1 MPGFAEV
8 FVEFT
13 PTSQGGRN
21 APVWLGE
28 NAAPRYMSHFVVHN
42 GDGTYLGV
50 EFVDGPD
57 RAINPGDRTYATVRF
72 LYEPGVSYV
81 SLVEGTT
88 FDIQEGG
95 RTVGSGR
102 VTRR

>member
-8 FVEFT
+8 VVEFT
-13 PTSQGGRN
+13 PTSQGGRRS
-21 APVWLGE
+21 PVALGGD
-28 NAAPRYMSHFVVHN
+28 ATPLYMPHLVVHN

-57 RAINPGDRTYATVRF
+57 YLIEPGDKTYATVRF
-72 LYEPGVSYV
+72 MYEPEISYDA
-81 SLVEGTT
+81 LVEGAT
-88 FDIQEGG
+88 FDIREGG